1 MSLFQMGVFG
11 MEKYRYKNVEPVC
24 ILNFTWQAVEPQAEI
39 FQFRGV
45 DCHVCTLAHS
55 VAHLT
60 ATDPPPRF
68 ASPSD
73 RRIAIS
79 TGEGRRACARV

>member
-24 ILNFTWQAVEPQAEI
+24 IHNFTWQAVEPQAE
-39 FQFRGV
+39 FSNLVGV
-45 DCHVCTLAHS
+45 DCHVCTLAHCGS
-55 VAHLT
+55 SDG
-60 ATDPPPRF
+60 ATDPPLRF